1 MKFAATFHR
10 TSGDNMKSNNGGR
23 NKFPKGQVVR
33 YITIQ
38 GGVSQE
44 EYLIDPDNPN
54 EIIVAD
60 RKGLVLL
67 KSIDGKKEFRI
78 QSRRI
83 LPVSVGNR
91 IPVIDSG
98 NKYRAVCDKCQN
110 VLEITGS
117 IEDITCH
124 KCQAT
129 LPLFWIGDRPMNDSH
144 QTAATATTA
153 TTATTDATISVPK
166 NKSKSAK
173 PPVIKDT
180 SKEAKS
186 MPTINLS
193 ELSQRPSLE
202 LWTKRSVKFDHVEV
216 DVQAHALLFTG
227 ENPRKLCFN
236 TYDGA
241 LGKKASSLPIEEF
254 VQDREVATSDKA
266 AHKPWFQIKD
276 LEKARAQL
284 KKNGYEKA

>member
-1 MKFAATFHR
+1 
-10 TSGDNMKSNNGGR
+10 MKSNNGGR
-23 NKFPKGQVVR
+23 NKFPKGRTFR

-38 GGVSQE
+38 GGVSE
-44 EYLIDPDNPN
+44 DEYLMDPDSPN
-54 EIIVAD
+54 EVIVAD

-91 IPVIDSG
+91 IPVIESG
-98 NKYRAVCDKCQN
+98 NKYRAVCNKCQN

-117 IEDITCH
+117 MEDIICH
-124 KCQAT
+124 KCQT
-129 LPLFWIGDRPMNDSH
+129 KLPLFWIGDRPMNDSNL
-144 QTAATATTA
+144 TSA
-153 TTATTDATISVPK
+153 TATTDASLNNVPK
-166 NKSKSAK
+166 NKAKSPKPQAK
-173 PPVIKDT
+173 APTDDTPT

-186 MPTINLS
+186 MQIKVNLS
-193 ELSQRPSLE
+193 ELSQMPHLE

-216 DVQAHALLFTG
+216 DVQAHALLFIG
-227 ENPRKLCFN
+227 DNPRKLCFN

-241 LGKKASSLPIEEF
+241 LGKKASHLPIEAF
-254 VQDREVATSDKA
+254 VHDREVATNDKA
-266 AHKPWFQIKD
+266 AHKPWFQVKD
-276 LEKARAQL
+276 LDKARTQL